1 MRLTLF
7 QGVMALFFC
16 QSALLRPRPMRS
28 EADSRREFTSSSRH
42 TDRSESWNVQ
52 RLARLLH
59 G

>member
-16 QSALLRPRPMRS
+16 QSALLRPRPTRS
-28 EADSRREFTSSSRH
+28 EKDSRNGFTSSSRH
-42 TDRSESWNVQ
+42 TDRLERWNIQ
-52 RLARLLH
+52 RLARLLQ